1 MANQTILDEIVA
13 QIGSNG
19 LYLAV
24 DLKEF
29 TNQVYTEKFSQ
40 REAKTNEE
48 NSRQGGQGRSQMNES
63 RSRNNRS
70 DEHEDDNETEVFR
83 PRTYYS
89 EQNDRFKQRKNFADQ
104 DQDQNQEFKYQT
116 KTNLRKSNYY
126 KKE

>member
-29 TNQVYTEKFSQ
+29 TNKVYTEKFSQ
-40 REAKTNEE
+40 REAKSNEE
-48 NSRQGGQGRSQMNES
+48 TSRQGTQGRSQMNES

-70 DEHEDDNETEVFR
+70 DEHDDDNETEVFR

-89 EQNDRFKQRKNFADQ
+89 EQNDRFKNRKSSADQ
-104 DQDQNQEFKYQT
+104 DQDQEFKYQT
-116 KTNLRKSNYY
+116 KTNLRKSSFY